1 MNSHKIFCMCL
12 NSHHLENLKK
22 LEYIPVGLGK
32 QNYDSE
38 WFRDNTGDNISSK
51 NPFYGEYTFY
61 YWIWK
66 NFLNDYPDNQ
76 WLGFC
81 GYRYHWSQK
90 STICSEEINK
100 IVNKENFQDYVLK
113 QIPLEWNDY
122 DVILGEEMIIN
133 NWKFSKIFK
142 HAPKKFLTNPKLF
155 FKKNQNIKLHFDV
168 FHGEGIMDK
177 AISCLD
183 KKEKADF
190 EIFVNQKNSFN
201 RENLFFCKSKK
212 LMNDYF
218 SSVFTW
224 LEKCENEF
232 GFELEGYSL
241 KRLYAFLAER
251 YLSYWFQK
259 YSKYKTWP
267 IFFYDTNINRIKIK

>member
-142 HAPKKFLTNPKLF
+142 HAPWKFLMSPKLF

-218 SSVFTW
+218 NSVFSW

-232 GFELEGYSL
+232 GFKLEGYSL

>member
-38 WFRDNTGDNISSK
+38 WFRDNTGDNISLK

-90 STICSEEINK
+90 STVCSEEINK

-142 HAPKKFLTNPKLF
+142 HAPKKFLMNPKFF

-218 SSVFTW
+218 KSVFAW
-224 LEKCENEF
+224 LEKCEVEF
-232 GFELEGYSL
+232 GFELKGYSL

-267 IFFYDTNINRIKIK
+267 IFFYDTNVNRIRIK

>member
-12 NSHHLENLKK
+12 NSHHLEKLKK

-38 WFRDNTGDNISSK
+38 WLRDDTGNNISSK

-66 NFLNDYPDNQ
+66 NFLDDCADNQ

-90 STICSEEINK
+90 STISSEKLNK
-100 IVNKENFQDYVLK
+100 IVNKGNFQDYILK
-113 QIPLEWNDY
+113 KIPPEWEDY
-122 DVILGEEMIIN
+122 EAILGEEMIIN
-133 NWKFSKIFK
+133 NWKFSKIIK
-142 HAPKKFLTNPKLF
+142 HAPKKFLMNPKLLL
-155 FKKNQNIKLHFDV
+155 KKNQNIKLHFDV
-168 FHGEGIMDK
+168 FHGEGIIDK
-177 AISCLD
+177 AISYLD
-183 KKEKADF
+183 KNEKSDF

-212 LMNDYF
+212 LMNGYF
-218 SSVFTW
+218 TSVFAW
-224 LEKCENEF
+224 LEKCESEF
-232 GFELEGYSL
+232 GFRLEGYSL

-259 YSKYKTWP
+259 YSNYKTWP
-267 IFFYDTNINRIKIK
+267 IFFYDTNKNRIKIK

>member
-38 WFRDNTGDNISSK
+38 WLRDDTGNNISSK

-113 QIPLEWNDY
+113 QIPHEWKDY

-142 HAPKKFLTNPKLF
+142 HAPRKFLMNPKLF

-218 SSVFTW
+218 KSVFAW
-224 LEKCENEF
+224 LEKCEVEF

-259 YSKYKTWP
+259 YSKYKSWP
-267 IFFYDTNINRIKIK
+267 IFFYDTNINKIKIK

>member
-38 WFRDNTGDNISSK
+38 WLRDNTGDNISLK

-113 QIPLEWNDY
+113 QIPLEWNNY

-142 HAPKKFLTNPKLF
+142 HAPRKFLMSPKLF

>member
-32 QNYDSE
+32 QNFESE
-38 WFRDNTGDNISSK
+38 WLRDDTGDNISSK

-100 IVNKENFQDYVLK
+100 IVNKENFQDFVLK

-133 NWKFSKIFK
+133 SWKFSKIFK
-142 HAPKKFLTNPKLF
+142 
-155 FKKNQNIKLHFDV
+155 I
-168 FHGEGIMDK
+168 I
-177 AISCLD
+177 
-183 KKEKADF
+183 
-190 EIFVNQKNSFN
+190 
-201 RENLFFCKSKK
+201 
-212 LMNDYF
+212 Y
-218 SSVFTW
+218 
-224 LEKCENEF
+224 
-232 GFELEGYSL
+232 
-241 KRLYAFLAER
+241 
-251 YLSYWFQK
+251 
-259 YSKYKTWP
+259 
-267 IFFYDTNINRIKIK
+267 

>member
-190 EIFVNQKNSFN
+190 EIFVNRKNSFN
-201 RENLFFCKSKK
+201 RENLFFCRSKK

-218 SSVFTW
+218 KSVFAW
-224 LEKCENEF
+224 LEKCEVEF

-259 YSKYKTWP
+259 YSKYKSWP
-267 IFFYDTNINRIKIK
+267 IFFYDTNINKIKIK